1 MENNFLK
8 RAEEIL
14 PEMIAHRR
22 YFHENAE
29 LGTNLPKTV
38 AYVTKELKAL
48 GYEPKACG
56 PCGLVALAGGKK
68 PGKVIIVRGDMDAL
82 PIKEETGLP
91 FASKTPYM
99 HACGHDMHTA
109 GLLGVAKLL
118 KEHEDEIEGTV
129 KLMFQPDEEG
139 IGGAKLMIED
149 GLLENPKVDVAIG
162 AHVFA
167 AAEGG
172 IVSNFYGTAMASS
185 DIFAIKVTGS
195 GGHGSTPEKTIDPI
209 NVGVHIHLALQAI
222 IAREISGLS
231 PAVLTIG
238 KFQAGEVGNVIPD
251 KAVLEGTIRT
261 FDSDVRAH
269 IKKRLV
275 EVSQKV
281 AETFGAK
288 VEIEWKSGCPP
299 LHNDPALVEE
309 INGYLQELLTPE
321 GAIIDKSKM
330 MGSED
335 FAYVSEKVP
344 SAFMGVYAKKPNYEY
359 TMHHTSKVDFDES
372 VLAKQAA
379 ALSYAAICWLKNN
392 K

>member
-8 RAEEIL
+8 RAQEIL
-14 PEMIAHRR
+14 PEMISHRR

-29 LGTNLPKTV
+29 LGSDLPKTV

-48 GYEPKACG
+48 GYDPQ
-56 PCGLVALAGGKK
+56 PCGGGIVALAGKK

-82 PIKEETGLP
+82 PIIEETGLP
-91 FASKTPYM
+91 FASKTTNM

-139 IGGAKLMIED
+139 IKGAKQMLDD

-167 AAEGG
+167 AQEGG
-172 IVSNFYGTAMASS
+172 VLASFNDTAMASS
-185 DIFAIKVTGS
+185 DIFAINITGV
-195 GGHGSTPEKTIDPI
+195 GGHGSSPESTIDPI

-222 IAREISGLS
+222 ISREVSGLS

-238 KFQAGEVGNVIPD
+238 KFCGGSIANVIP
-251 KAVLEGTIRT
+251 ATTVLEGTIRT
-261 FDSDVRAH
+261 FDNDVREK
-269 IKKRLV
+269 IRTRLV
-275 EVSQKV
+275 EVSEATAKTFNAK
-281 AETFGAK
+281 AEVVF
-288 VEIEWKSGCPP
+288 KSGCPP
-299 LHNDPALVEE
+299 LHNDPALVKE
-309 INGYLQELLTPE
+309 INGYLKEILPADK
-321 GAIIDKSKM
+321 AIIVPTKH

-335 FAYVSEKVP
+335 FAYVSQKVP
-344 SAFMGVYAKKPNYEY
+344 SSFIGVFAKKHGYEY
-359 TMHHTSKVDFDES
+359 TTHHTSKVDFDES
-372 VLAKQAA
+372 VLSNQAA
-379 ALSYAAICWLKNN
+379 GLAYAAMSWLKNN

>member
-1 MENNFLK
+1 MENNFVK
-8 RAEEIL
+8 RAGEIL
-14 PEMIAHRR
+14 PELIAHRR

-38 AYVTKELKAL
+38 AYVTKELVAL
-48 GYEPKACG
+48 GYDPKPCG

-82 PIKEETGLP
+82 PITEETGLP

-139 IGGAKLMIED
+139 IAGAKKMIDD
-149 GLLENPKVDVAIG
+149 GLFENPKVDAAIG

-167 AAEGG
+167 QQEGG
-172 IVSNFYGTAMASS
+172 IMASFIDAALASS
-185 DIFAIKVTGS
+185 DIFAINITGK
-195 GGHGSTPEKTIDPI
+195 GGHGASPETTIDPI
-209 NVGVHIHLALQAI
+209 NVGVHIHLALQAVI
-222 IAREISGLS
+222 SREISGLS

-238 KFQAGEVGNVIPD
+238 RFSAGAMANVIPAT
-251 KAVLEGTIRT
+251 AVLEGTIRT
-261 FDSDVRAH
+261 FSAEVREK
-269 IKKRLV
+269 IRTRLV
-275 EVSQKV
+275 EISSSI
-281 AETFGAK
+281 AETFGATAE
-288 VEIEWKSGCPP
+288 VVWKSGCPP
-299 LHNDPALVEE
+299 LYNEPNLVRE
-309 INGYLQELLTPE
+309 INGYLQDLLTPE
-321 GAIIDKSKM
+321 KAIIVETKH

-335 FAYVSEKVP
+335 FAYVSEIVP
-344 SAFMGVYAKKPNYEY
+344 TSFIGVYAKKADWDF
-359 TMHHTSKVDFDES
+359 TSHHTSMVDFDES
-372 VLAKQAA
+372 VLVNQAA
-379 ALSYAAICWLKNN
+379 GLAYAAICWLKNN